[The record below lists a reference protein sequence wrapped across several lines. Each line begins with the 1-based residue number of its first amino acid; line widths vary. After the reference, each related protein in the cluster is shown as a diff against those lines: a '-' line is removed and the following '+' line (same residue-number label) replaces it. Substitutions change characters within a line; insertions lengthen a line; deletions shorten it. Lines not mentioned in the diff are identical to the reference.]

1 MLFGVEKQDK
11 IKNRSICLQTI
22 VRFISE
28 LQPFFFIK
36 MNLYTQKQITFQA
49 SALLKNIQ

>member
-28 LQPFFFIK
+28 LQPFFYQNEFI
-36 MNLYTQKQITFQA
+36 YTKTNNFP
-49 SALLKNIQ
+49 S